1 MTQEQFPQP
10 EQPQTPIE
18 HGQVESNFNKDH
30 AAIQE
35 ALQYVNEVA
44 PTWVLE
50 PTEVTVEQP
59 SNQEELINNLD
70 SMLGSQQDGDKLQRH
85 LQSNLAEARRMQGQ
99 PEHYG
104 FGRLNI
110 KAGYNLNDLR
120 QPGDNLTRE
129 EYETLRDD
137 SWPERETV
145 EDPEQTN
152 VMVTGLLHATGAEV
166 LRSDIGEDGGIKK
179 VYKGML
185 DGQPVYFEEMV
196 LPRIRGNFDPNR
208 ETTTH
213 LERTFNVVSEYT
225 ARHSLNTLSAKDA
238 DVLRSIGVEFPAL
251 YSPDYNPDTYPNR
264 SRMIETLQLYAVM
277 NPTGENV
284 QQVVTQDT
292 VEAAHDPLSDL
303 KTAQAERDKQEEVV
317 ISNFRAH
324 GATEEQIQSF
334 REDITR
340 MKEAELKRGRLFP
353 HQAGFVRFEALSKPD
368 QELDMGVGSGFE
380 QGDWVTVQRSSGE
393 MEHQWTFM
401 GIDSNTGLV
410 EVAAIDE
417 ETGDRL
423 SKSYS
428 LDELRKLNKR
438 NKK

>member
-1 MTQEQFPQP
+1 MSQEQFPQP

-18 HGQVESNFNKDH
+18 QGQVESNFNKDQ
-30 AAIQE
+30 AVIQE

-44 PTWVLE
+44 PTWILE

-59 SNQEELINNLD
+59 ANQEELIGNLD
-70 SMLGSQQDGDKLQRH
+70 SMLASQQDGDKLQRH
-85 LQSNLAEARRMQGQ
+85 LQSNLSMIRGKQGQ

-166 LRSDIGEDGGIKK
+166 LRNDIGEDGGIKR

-185 DGQPVYFEEMV
+185 DGQPVYFEEMI
-196 LPRIRGNFDPNR
+196 LPRIRGDFDPNR

-213 LERTFNVVSEYT
+213 LERTFNVVSEHT
-225 ARHSLNTLSAKDA
+225 ARHGLNTLSAKDA
-238 DVLRSIGVEFPAL
+238 DVLRSVGVEFPAL

-264 SRMIETLQLYAVM
+264 SRMIETLQLYAAM
-277 NPTGENV
+277 NPVGEYV
-284 QQVVTQDT
+284 QQAATQ
-292 VEAAHDPLSDL
+292 EALEAVHDPLSDL

-334 REDITR
+334 REDIAR
-340 MKEAELKRGRLFP
+340 MKEAEAERGRLFP

-380 QGDWVTVQRSSGE
+380 QGDWITVQGSSGE

-401 GIDSNTGLV
+401 GIDPKTGLA
-410 EVAAIDE
+410 EVAAIDD

-438 NKK
+438 TKS

>member
-1 MTQEQFPQP
+1 MSQEQFPQP
-10 EQPQTPIE
+10 EQQPPIE
-18 HGQVESNFNKDH
+18 QGQVEGNFNKDETV
-30 AAIQE
+30 IQE
-35 ALQYVNEVA
+35 ALHYVNEVA

-59 SNQEELINNLD
+59 ANQEELLGNLD
-70 SMLGSQQDGDKLQRH
+70 SMLGTQQDGDKLQTH
-85 LQSNLAEARRMQGQ
+85 LQSNLAMIRSKQVQ

-120 QPGDNLTRE
+120 QPGDNLTKE

-166 LRSDIGEDGGIKK
+166 LRSDVGEDGGIKK
-179 VYKGML
+179 LYKGML
-185 DGQPVYFEEMV
+185 DGQPVYFEEMI
-196 LPRIRGNFDPNR
+196 LPRIRGDFDPNQ

-213 LERTFNVVSEYT
+213 LERTFNVVSEHT
-225 ARHSLNTLSAKDA
+225 ARHGLNTLSAKDA
-238 DVLRSIGVEFPAL
+238 DVLRSIGVELPAL
-251 YSPDYNPDTYPNR
+251 YSPEYNPDTYPNR
-264 SRMIETLQLYAVM
+264 SRMIETLQLYAAM
-277 NPTGENV
+277 NQTSENV
-284 QQVVTQDT
+284 QQVATL
-292 VEAAHDPLSDL
+292 EALEAVHDPLSDL
-303 KTAQAERDKQEEVV
+303 KAAQAERDKQEEVV

-324 GATEEQIQSF
+324 GANEEQIQSF
-334 REDITR
+334 RADIAR
-340 MKEAELKRGRLFP
+340 MKEAELERGRLFP

-380 QGDWVTVQRSSGE
+380 QGDWITIQRSTGE
-393 MEHQWTFM
+393 VQHQWTFM
-401 GIDSNTGLV
+401 GIDSRTGLA
-410 EVAAIDE
+410 EVAALDE

-438 NKK
+438 TKS